1 MPPDTH
7 GFMRNNQRYIVL
19 TFLALAL
26 AVGFSVRG
34 LAGPLLAWQ
43 ELPDPRLFG
52 VVDGS
57 SLVGVLGGVICF
69 VVLLRSVGV
78 VSFTDEVIGELRKV
92 TWPDREDTFRST
104 ITVIATSLFL
114 AMVLAGFDWLWGSLT
129 SAFLFTEG

>member
-7 GFMRNNQRYIVL
+7 GFMRTNQRYIVL
-19 TFLALAL
+19 TFLAFAV

-43 ELPDPRLFG
+43 ELPDPRVFG

-57 SLVGVLGGVICF
+57 SLVGAIGGVAAF
-69 VVLLRSVGV
+69 VTLLRSVGIV
-78 VSFTDEVIGELRKV
+78 TFTDEVISELRKV
-92 TWPDREDTFRST
+92 TWPDRDETFRST